1 MHSDP
6 FEEWGA
12 DPDFERLGWHLR
24 AELRAEAE
32 EYERLAAVDALRGR
46 RLGDVALE
54 LLHRGDVVAVD
65 LAGRSFTGAVVYTAG
80 DLLCV
85 RGAGSV
91 VDVNLEAPLSLRVVE
106 RVRRGGAGRSGG
118 PPGFK
123 ARLFEHEAGGGTVT
137 LGTRLVVG
145 ELSGRI
151 DAVAVDHVLLLD
163 ADGAPWHVALTAVDF
178 VRRPRQPARPPHPQA
193 R

>member
-123 ARLFEHEAGGGTVT
+123 ARLFEHEAAGTLVEI
-137 LGTRLVVG
+137 GCRLPVAD
-145 ELSGRI
+145 LSGRI
-151 DAVAVDHVLLLD
+151 RAVAVDHLVVD
-163 ADGAPWHVALTAVDF
+163 QAGGDRRYVALRAIDYV
-178 VRRPRQPARPPHPQA
+178 VARDG
-193 R
+193 